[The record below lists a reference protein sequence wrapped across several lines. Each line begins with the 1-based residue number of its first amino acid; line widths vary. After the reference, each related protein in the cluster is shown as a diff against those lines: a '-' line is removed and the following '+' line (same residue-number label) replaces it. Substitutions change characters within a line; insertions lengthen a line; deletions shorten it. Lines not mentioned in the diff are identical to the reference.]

1 MSGVLV
7 LVDHTRGNI
16 SNISTEM
23 IGLAREIKQ
32 INQGA
37 VRVVL
42 IGAAAVAQSE
52 RFNLES
58 VDEILQV
65 DSRAS
70 EFDACEYQEVA
81 ESLVRRYRPS
91 VVLVGHNANGMAYA
105 GGLAVALGAGFA
117 ADIFA
122 LKRQDNAWIATRS
135 GFGSK
140 LNVTVDFPGKSV
152 VVLSV
157 RAGSFETPT
166 NPGKAALIAL
176 PAVTP
181 SARHSWTHE
190 GFIEPPS
197 EGVDISKSEF
207 IMSIGRGVQDEKNVP
222 RFAALANR
230 LGATLACSR
239 PVADSGW
246 LQKSRQVGLTGKPA
260 TNCKLYLAL
269 GISGAVQ
276 HLWGMKHVETIIAVN
291 TDQAAPIFDVATFGA
306 TTDLFAIAD
315 SIDKALDSKKGAG
328 NGS

>member
-7 LVDHTRGNI
+7 FVDHTRGDV

-23 IGLAREIKQ
+23 IGLAGEIKQ
-32 INQGA
+32 ASPGA
-37 VRVVL
+37 VRMVL
-42 IGAAAVAQSE
+42 IGAAVAAQTE
-52 RFNLES
+52 LFNLEP

-65 DSRAS
+65 DSPAP
-70 EFDACEYQEVA
+70 EFDASEYQEVA

-105 GGLAVALGAGFA
+105 GGLAVALGAGFC

-122 LKRQDNAWIATRS
+122 LRREDTTWIATRS

-140 LNVTVDFPGKSV
+140 LNVTMGFPGKSV
-152 VVLSV
+152 IVLSV
-157 RAGSFETPT
+157 RAGSFKAPMGRG
-166 NPGKAALIAL
+166 NAALITL
-176 PAVTP
+176 PAVAP
-181 SARHSWTHE
+181 SVRHSWTHE
-190 GFIEPPS
+190 RFIDPPS

-207 IMSIGRGVQDEKNVP
+207 IMSIGRGVQDEKHVP
-222 RFAALANR
+222 RFAGLAER

-260 TNCKLYLAL
+260 ASCKLYLAF

-291 TDQAAPIFDVATFGA
+291 TDHSAPIFDVATFGT

-315 SIDKALDSKKGAG
+315 SIDKALDAKRGA
-328 NGS
+328 